1 MRDRTAHSHPIIRA
15 DRAGGRE
22 AVQALLGL
30 IPPWAKDPAIG
41 GRLVNAR
48 AETVMD
54 KPAFRDAFRSRRCIV
69 PVTSIDRWSSS
80 TRQHYQIRRRDG
92 VAMGLAGLWS
102 AWTDPANGDEVTTFA
117 VITFA
122 ANTLLAEFHDRI
134 PVILDPTRYDLWL
147 DPARSGE
154 ELLRP
159 CSEGWLEV
167 VPLTPRSRSNVVDV
181 RHEGEESAIQGEL
194 FQTPSCGGL
203 MPTTERT
210 MTRQERPIVAKEGK
224 LRA

>member
-1 MRDRTAHSHPIIRA
+1 VPDRTAPSHPIIRA

-102 AWTDPANGDEVTTFA
+102 VWTDSANGDKVTTFA
-117 VITFA
+117 VITCA
-122 ANTLLAEFHDRI
+122 AKALLAEFHDRI
-134 PVILDPTRYDLWL
+134 PVILDPAGYDLWL
-147 DPARSGE
+147 DPARSGQ

-159 CSEGWLEV
+159 CPEAWLEV
-167 VPLTPRSRSNVVDV
+167 VPLKARGRGVKTHLKES
-181 RHEGEESAIQGEL
+181 EGSVTQGTL
-194 FQTPSCGGL
+194 F
-203 MPTTERT
+203 
-210 MTRQERPIVAKEGK
+210 
-224 LRA
+224 

>member
-1 MRDRTAHSHPIIRA
+1 MPDHAGRSHPIIRA

-41 GRLVNAR
+41 SRLVNAR

-69 PVTSIDRWSSS
+69 PVTGIDRWSSS
-80 TRQHYQIRRRDG
+80 TRQHYQIRRWDG

-102 AWTDPANGDEVTTFA
+102 VWTDPANGDELTTFA
-117 VITFA
+117 VITCA
-122 ANTLLAEFHDRI
+122 ANALLAEFHDRMA
-134 PVILDPTRYDLWL
+134 VILDPSDYDSWL
-147 DPARSGE
+147 DPAQSGS

-159 CSEGWLEV
+159 CPEGWLEV
-167 VPLTPRSRSNVVDV
+167 VPLEAKGR
-181 RHEGEESAIQGEL
+181 
-194 FQTPSCGGL
+194 
-203 MPTTERT
+203 RT
-210 MTRQERPIVAKEGK
+210 ATQRQESEGSAAQGT
-224 LRA
+224 LL

>member
-30 IPPWAKDPAIG
+30 IPAWAKDPAIG
-41 GRLVNAR
+41 ASLVNAR

-102 AWTDPANGDEVTTFA
+102 AWTDPAADWE
-117 VITFA
+117 
-122 ANTLLAEFHDRI
+122 
-134 PVILDPTRYDLWL
+134 
-147 DPARSGE
+147 
-154 ELLRP
+154 
-159 CSEGWLEV
+159 
-167 VPLTPRSRSNVVDV
+167 
-181 RHEGEESAIQGEL
+181 
-194 FQTPSCGGL
+194 
-203 MPTTERT
+203 
-210 MTRQERPIVAKEGK
+210 
-224 LRA
+224 

>member
-1 MRDRTAHSHPIIRA
+1 MPDRSAHSHPIIRA

-22 AVQALLGL
+22 AIQALLGL
-30 IPPWAKDPAIG
+30 IPSWAKDPAIG
-41 GRLVNAR
+41 GKLVNAR

-69 PVTSIDRWSSS
+69 PVTGIDRWSSS

-117 VITFA
+117 VITCA
-122 ANTLLAEFHDRI
+122 ANMLLAEFHDRM

-147 DPARSGE
+147 DPARSGQ

-159 CSEGWLEV
+159 CPEAWLEA
-167 VPLTPRSRSNVVDV
+167 VPLIPRSRSNAIGV
-181 RHEGEESAIQGEL
+181 RHEGDEPAIQGEL
-194 FQTPSCGGL
+194 FR
-203 MPTTERT
+203 TTTSDEYH
-210 MTRQERPIVAKEGK
+210 G
-224 LRA
+224 